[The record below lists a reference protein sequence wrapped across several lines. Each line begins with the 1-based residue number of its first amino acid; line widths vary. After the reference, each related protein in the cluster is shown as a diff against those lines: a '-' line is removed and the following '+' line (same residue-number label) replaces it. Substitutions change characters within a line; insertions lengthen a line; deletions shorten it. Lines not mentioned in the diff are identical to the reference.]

1 MSQCMV
7 KKKAFASI
15 IFLNFVIHQSLQQKE
30 DELRKLELQRQTL
43 QCTVELERE
52 KQTTLEC
59 DLQKVQEKLQHA
71 LALGSKLEGEKNEL
85 ADDLKFKVG
94 FLSSTSPPMALFW

>member
-1 MSQCMV
+1 M
-7 KKKAFASI
+7 
-15 IFLNFVIHQSLQQKE
+15 QQRE

-43 QCTVELERE
+43 QCSVELERE
-52 KQTTLEC
+52 KQATLEC

-94 FLSSTSPPMALFW
+94 FCLLLYQTWPCFGDSNYLQNTSIHDTFQIA

>member
-1 MSQCMV
+1 M
-7 KKKAFASI
+7 
-15 IFLNFVIHQSLQQKE
+15 QQRE

-52 KQTTLEC
+52 KQATLEC

-94 FLSSTSPPMALFW
+94 FYLLLYQAWPCFADSN